1 MNSIMTVNAQN
12 EFILEQMK
20 DIIQN
25 EDNCDQMKLKMT
37 DIINE
42 LKQGNDIQHSS
53 GKLIS
58 FMLQDLLDY
67 SQINQNKF
75 RENIEEFDIR
85 KCVTEVIDI

>member
-85 KCVTEVIDI
+85 KCVNEVIDI